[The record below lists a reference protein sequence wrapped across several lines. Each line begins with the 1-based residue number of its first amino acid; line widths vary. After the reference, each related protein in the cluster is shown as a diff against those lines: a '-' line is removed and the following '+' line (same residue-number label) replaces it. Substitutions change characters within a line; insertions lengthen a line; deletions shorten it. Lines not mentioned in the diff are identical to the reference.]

1 MKIGS
6 KGDYGLRALIDLAE
20 RFESGRITQAK
31 DIAERQA
38 IPKDYLSLIMIDLR
52 KAGLIESARGP
63 TGGYRLAYKP
73 EEITMGQALRSLEA
87 EVSLIDCVTELGFT
101 QCSISLRC
109 RMRKVWMEANSAVT
123 AILDRTTIAD
133 LCGPRAGTDLI
144 QDNKTSSPDSPEGL
158 NFNI

>member
-20 RFESGRITQAK
+20 RFESGRVTQAK

-52 KAGLIESARGP
+52 KAGLIESTRGP
-63 TGGYRLAYKP
+63 AGGYRLAFRP
-73 EEITMGQALRSLEA
+73 EEITMGQALRSLEG
-87 EVSLIDCVTELGFT
+87 EISLIDCVTELGFT

-109 RMRKVWMEANSAVT
+109 RMRKVWMEANTAVMT
-123 AILDRTTIAD
+123 ILDRTTIAD
-133 LCGPRAGTDLI
+133 LCVPRVATELT
-144 QDNKTSSPDSPEGL
+144 QDNRTTSPDTPEGL

>member
-31 DIAERQA
+31 HIAERQA
-38 IPKDYLSLIMIDLR
+38 IPKDYLSLIMIELR
-52 KAGLIESARGP
+52 KAGLVESTRGP
-63 TGGYRLAYKP
+63 SGGYRLAYRP
-73 EEITMGQALRSLEA
+73 EEITMGQALRSLEG
-87 EVSLIDCVTELGFT
+87 EISLIDCVTELGFT

-109 RMRKVWMEANSAVT
+109 RMRKVWMEANSAVMT
-123 AILDRTTIAD
+123 ILDRTTIAD
-133 LCGPRAGTDLI
+133 LCVPPAATDSI
-144 QDNKTSSPDSPEGL
+144 KDIRTTSPDTPEGL

>member
-52 KAGLIESARGP
+52 KAGLIESTRGP

-73 EEITMGQALRSLEA
+73 ER
-87 EVSLIDCVTELGFT
+87 
-101 QCSISLRC
+101 
-109 RMRKVWMEANSAVT
+109 
-123 AILDRTTIAD
+123 
-133 LCGPRAGTDLI
+133 
-144 QDNKTSSPDSPEGL
+144 
-158 NFNI
+158 

>member
-52 KAGLIESARGP
+52 KAGLIESTRGP
-63 TGGYRLAYKP
+63 AGGYRLAFRP
-73 EEITMGQALRSLEA
+73 EEITMGQALRSLEG
-87 EVSLIDCVTELGFT
+87 EISLIDCVTELGFT

-109 RMRKVWMEANSAVT
+109 RMRKVWMEANTAVMT
-123 AILDRTTIAD
+123 ILDRTTIAD
-133 LCGPRAGTDLI
+133 LCVPRAATELT
-144 QDNKTSSPDSPEGL
+144 QDNRTTSPDTPEGL

>member
-20 RFESGRITQAK
+20 RFESGRVTQAK
-31 DIAERQA
+31 DIADRQA

-52 KAGLIESARGP
+52 KAGLIESTRGP

-73 EEITMGQALRSLEA
+73 EEITMGQALRSLES

-109 RMRKVWMEANSAVT
+109 RMRKVWMEANTAVM

-133 LCGPRAGTDLI
+133 LCGPRPTIDLPH
-144 QDNKTSSPDSPEGL
+144 DNKSGSPDTPEGL